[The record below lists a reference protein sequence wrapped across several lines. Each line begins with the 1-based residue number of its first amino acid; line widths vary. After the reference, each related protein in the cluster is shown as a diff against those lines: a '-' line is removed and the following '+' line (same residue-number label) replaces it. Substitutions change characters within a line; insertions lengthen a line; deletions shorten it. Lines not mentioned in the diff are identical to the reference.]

1 MKLIEVLTSR
11 FGLIL
16 LGIVCL
22 SLIICCICKYCSE
35 SRENVITS
43 RRSTM
48 SDIESARRREKF
60 VKEFIDLRNTLK
72 LYLKNLDYTSK
83 KDKDIIVVVSPGQ
96 VQLGTKI
103 EQ

>member
-1 MKLIEVLTSR
+1 
-11 FGLIL
+11 
-16 LGIVCL
+16 
-22 SLIICCICKYCSE
+22 
-35 SRENVITS
+35 
-43 RRSTM
+43 M

-60 VKEFIDLRNTLK
+60 VMEFIDLRNTLK

-83 KDKDIIVVVSPGQ
+83 KDKDIIIVVSPRQ